1 MENNLGIWL
10 QLQRNERQISQSKL
24 AELAHLDRSVINKI
38 ESNLTT
44 EPAAAT
50 LQAIARALKIPP
62 EQIFRAAGYLPES
75 SDLSADQERLL
86 YLFKNLSPEQQ
97 RYAVK
102 LLEALGDES

>member
-10 QLQRNERQISQSKL
+10 QLQRFERQITQSKL

-44 EPAAAT
+44 EPSAET
-50 LQAIARALKIPP
+50 LKAIAHALKIPP
-62 EQIFRAAGYLPES
+62 ESIFRAAGYLPENTE
-75 SDLSADQERLL
+75 LSTDQERLL
-86 YLFKNLSPEQQ
+86 YLFNNLTPEQQ
-97 RYAVK
+97 RYALK